1 MSWLRIDKDYFNT
14 EKSEFLNFSDIRFT
28 IDCNKNPKF
37 GNYITNWI
45 DDISR
50 FVDFTNPNVNRSSIH
65 YKKEISNNDF
75 QGFGCFIKSVDYDN
89 NSGLIHFEI
98 MCDRIET
105 GNISQLREDKLNMV
119 LEKTSGE

>member
-1 MSWLRIDKDYFNT
+1 MSWLRIDKDYFST
-14 EKSEFLNFSDIRFT
+14 EKSEFFNFSDIRFT
-28 IDCNKNPKF
+28 IDCNKNTKF

-50 FVDFTNPNVNRSSIH
+50 GSLPMH

-89 NSGLIHFEI
+89 NSGLVHFEI
-98 MCDRIET
+98 WCDRIET